1 MRETL
6 KKVQKRKQK
15 KLKPVA
21 EPLTEEVFGVCECE
35 EMNESL
41 IDDICYATDR
51 IIELEEKLKSERKRP
66 SFTKGVI
73 ITTLIFI
80 SAWLI
85 YIL

>member
-51 IIELEEKLKSERKRP
+51 IIELEEKLKAERKRP
-66 SFTKGVI
+66 SFAKGVI
-73 ITTLIFI
+73 IGAYIIAMAWII
-80 SAWLI
+80 S
-85 YIL
+85 IL